1 MNKVRGAGCRT
12 AVSGRPRGLVQFRYT
27 GRVPWI
33 VVMLLISAGTGLHA
47 QETGIVRG
55 TVIDQDGRAVDAARV
70 VVSRLGASADQFEA
84 ETGGDGGYV
93 REALPAGVYAVMAE
107 KEGLSGETFRVRV
120 REGRTV
126 HVTLRL
132 EPGRR
137 VSTWST
143 EPVGRAVLSSLFSA
157 GVEASRSRDFEE
169 AIDLFRRT
177 LALSP
182 DCVEC
187 SYNLAVAYSEVG
199 QLLDAEASFKHVLTV
214 RPDYAAAY
222 YGLSDVY
229 MRQGRQEEAVSVRGE
244 ANRLALER
252 LATGR
257 REAAD
262 AVERGLAFLNAGNIT
277 DAQGRFREALSKN
290 SNYAPAHYWLGVS
303 LLQSNLPERAAASFR
318 RYLQLDGSGEFADR
332 ARDHL
337 ASLEP

>member
-1 MNKVRGAGCRT
+1 MNKMRGAGCHT
-12 AVSGRPRGLVQFRYT
+12 AVSVRPRGLVQFRYAS
-27 GRVPWI
+27 RVQWI

-107 KEGLSGETFRVRV
+107 KEGLSGETFLVRV

-143 EPVGRAVLSSLFSA
+143 ELVGRAVLSSLFSA

-182 DCVEC
+182 DCIEC

-199 QLLDAEASFKHVLTV
+199 QLLDAE
-214 RPDYAAAY
+214 
-222 YGLSDVY
+222 
-229 MRQGRQEEAVSVRGE
+229 
-244 ANRLALER
+244 
-252 LATGR
+252 
-257 REAAD
+257 
-262 AVERGLAFLNAGNIT
+262 
-277 DAQGRFREALSKN
+277 
-290 SNYAPAHYWLGVS
+290 S
-303 LLQSNLPERAAASFR
+303 LV
-318 RYLQLDGSGEFADR
+318 
-332 ARDHL
+332 
-337 ASLEP
+337 